1 LEALRQQI
9 RALGGIPTFAAGG
22 MHSGGLRL
30 VGERGPELEVTG
42 PARYWSAADTTA
54 MLGNSTRR
62 EEVLAAEIR
71 ALRAEVAGL
80 RAETRATAENTGK
93 TRRLWERVT
102 RDGES
107 MQVTDVHP
115 RAMTATRPPP
125 RPPARPA
132 MKVIKPV
139 TFDSATHLVSSTAV
153 EAYAAYNPA
162 TTYAKDAFVDYG
174 TFIYQSL
181 VNSNTGNQPDTSPT
195 QWVLIGPDN
204 THAMFDDQTSTA
216 TTSTSPLTVVLDTGL
231 CNSLGLLGLVGSQ
244 VVVTV
249 KDDTGGNTVY
259 SRTISL
265 DGTFIYDWYQY
276 FFEPYVQIGEVV
288 LTDLPP
294 YLTAELTVSLTGTG
308 TIQIGTLTW
317 GTQYDLGD
325 ATYGAGLG
333 IIDYSKK
340 ETDEFG
346 VTTFVRRD
354 FSKRLTARLILPN
367 AQINRVQRVL
377 ADLRAQPAIWVTS
390 DVSDLAPLTVYGFFR
405 DFSIEV
411 AYPTE
416 SFCSL
421 EIEGLT

>member
-1 LEALRQQI
+1 
-9 RALGGIPTFAAGG
+9 
-22 MHSGGLRL
+22 
-30 VGERGPELEVTG
+30 
-42 PARYWSAADTTA
+42 
-54 MLGNSTRR
+54 
-62 EEVLAAEIR
+62 
-71 ALRAEVAGL
+71 
-80 RAETRATAENTGK
+80 
-93 TRRLWERVT
+93 
-102 RDGES
+102 
-107 MQVTDVHP
+107 
-115 RAMTATRPPP
+115 
-125 RPPARPA
+125 

-139 TFDSATHLVSSTAV
+139 TFNAGTHLVSSTAV
-153 EAYAAYNPA
+153 EVYSAWSVS

-174 TFIYQSL
+174 THIYQSL

-249 KDDTGGNTVY
+249 KDDTGGNVVYTRTV
-259 SRTISL
+259 SL

-294 YLTAELTVSLTGTG
+294 YLNAELTVSLTGTG

-317 GTQYDLGD
+317 GTQYDLGE
-325 ATYGAGLG
+325 AEYGAGLG

-367 AQINRVQRVL
+367 TQINRVQRVL

-390 DVSDLAPLTVYGFFR
+390 DVPDLAPLTVYGFFR
-405 DFSIEV
+405 DFAIEV
-411 AYPTE
+411 SYPTE
-416 SFCSL
+416 SYCSL

>member
-1 LEALRQQI
+1 
-9 RALGGIPTFAAGG
+9 
-22 MHSGGLRL
+22 
-30 VGERGPELEVTG
+30 
-42 PARYWSAADTTA
+42 
-54 MLGNSTRR
+54 
-62 EEVLAAEIR
+62 
-71 ALRAEVAGL
+71 
-80 RAETRATAENTGK
+80 
-93 TRRLWERVT
+93 
-102 RDGES
+102 
-107 MQVTDVHP
+107 
-115 RAMTATRPPP
+115 
-125 RPPARPA
+125 

-139 TFDSATHLVSSTAV
+139 TFDAPTHFVSSTATEV
-153 EAYAAYNPA
+153 HAAYNPA

-174 TFIYQSL
+174 THIYQSL

-204 THAMFDDQTSTA
+204 THAIFDDQTSTA

-244 VVVTV
+244 VAVTV
-249 KDDTGGNTVY
+249 KDNTGGNTVY

-354 FSKRLTARLILPN
+354 FSKRLTARLMLPN
-367 AQINRVQRVL
+367 TQINRVQRVL

-390 DVSDLAPLTVYGFFR
+390 DVPDLAPLTVYGFFR
-405 DFSIEV
+405 DFNIEV

>member
-1 LEALRQQI
+1 
-9 RALGGIPTFAAGG
+9 
-22 MHSGGLRL
+22 
-30 VGERGPELEVTG
+30 
-42 PARYWSAADTTA
+42 
-54 MLGNSTRR
+54 
-62 EEVLAAEIR
+62 
-71 ALRAEVAGL
+71 
-80 RAETRATAENTGK
+80 
-93 TRRLWERVT
+93 
-102 RDGES
+102 
-107 MQVTDVHP
+107 
-115 RAMTATRPPP
+115 
-125 RPPARPA
+125 

-139 TFDSATHLVSSTAV
+139 TFNAATHLVSSTAV
-153 EAYAAYNPA
+153 EVYSAWSAG

-174 TFIYQSL
+174 THIYQSL

-204 THAMFDDQTSTA
+204 THSMFDDQTSTA

-249 KDDTGGNTVY
+249 KDDTGGNVVYTRTV
-259 SRTISL
+259 SL

-294 YLTAELTVSLTGTG
+294 YLNAELTVSLTGTG

-317 GTQYDLGD
+317 GTQYDLGE
-325 ATYGAGLG
+325 AEYGAGLG

-367 AQINRVQRVL
+367 NQLNRVQRVL

-390 DVSDLAPLTVYGFFR
+390 DVPDLAPLTVYGFFR
-405 DFSIEV
+405 DFNIEV
-411 AYPTE
+411 SYPTE
-416 SFCSL
+416 SYCSL

>member
-1 LEALRQQI
+1 
-9 RALGGIPTFAAGG
+9 
-22 MHSGGLRL
+22 
-30 VGERGPELEVTG
+30 
-42 PARYWSAADTTA
+42 
-54 MLGNSTRR
+54 
-62 EEVLAAEIR
+62 
-71 ALRAEVAGL
+71 
-80 RAETRATAENTGK
+80 
-93 TRRLWERVT
+93 
-102 RDGES
+102 
-107 MQVTDVHP
+107 
-115 RAMTATRPPP
+115 
-125 RPPARPA
+125 

-139 TFDSATHLVSSTAV
+139 AFDAATHLVSSTAV
-153 EAYAAYNPA
+153 ETYSAWAAG

-174 TFIYQSL
+174 THIYQSL
-181 VNSNTGNQPDTSPT
+181 VNSNTGNQPDISPT

-325 ATYGAGLG
+325 AEYGAGLG

-354 FSKRLTARLILPN
+354 FSKRLTARLMLPN
-367 AQINRVQRVL
+367 TQINRVQRVL

-390 DVSDLAPLTVYGFFR
+390 DVPDLAPLTVYGFFR
-405 DFSIEV
+405 DFNIEV

>member
-1 LEALRQQI
+1 
-9 RALGGIPTFAAGG
+9 
-22 MHSGGLRL
+22 
-30 VGERGPELEVTG
+30 
-42 PARYWSAADTTA
+42 
-54 MLGNSTRR
+54 
-62 EEVLAAEIR
+62 
-71 ALRAEVAGL
+71 
-80 RAETRATAENTGK
+80 
-93 TRRLWERVT
+93 
-102 RDGES
+102 
-107 MQVTDVHP
+107 
-115 RAMTATRPPP
+115 
-125 RPPARPA
+125 

-139 TFDSATHLVSSTAV
+139 TFDAATHFVSSTATEV
-153 EAYAAYNPA
+153 HAAYNPA

-181 VNSNTGNQPDTSPT
+181 VNSNTGNQPDISPT

-204 THAMFDDQTSTA
+204 THSMFDDQTSTA

-325 ATYGAGLG
+325 AEYGAGLG

-367 AQINRVQRVL
+367 TQINRVQRVL

-390 DVSDLAPLTVYGFFR
+390 DVPDLAPLTVYGFFR
-405 DFSIEV
+405 DFNIEV
-411 AYPTE
+411 SYPTE

>member
-1 LEALRQQI
+1 
-9 RALGGIPTFAAGG
+9 
-22 MHSGGLRL
+22 
-30 VGERGPELEVTG
+30 
-42 PARYWSAADTTA
+42 
-54 MLGNSTRR
+54 
-62 EEVLAAEIR
+62 
-71 ALRAEVAGL
+71 
-80 RAETRATAENTGK
+80 
-93 TRRLWERVT
+93 
-102 RDGES
+102 
-107 MQVTDVHP
+107 
-115 RAMTATRPPP
+115 
-125 RPPARPA
+125 

-139 TFDSATHLVSSTAV
+139 IFDAATHFVSSTATEV
-153 EAYAAYNPA
+153 HAAYNPA

-204 THAMFDDQTSTA
+204 TYSMFDDQTSTA

-249 KDDTGGNTVY
+249 KDDTGGNVVYTRTV
-259 SRTISL
+259 SL

-325 ATYGAGLG
+325 AEYGAGLG

-367 AQINRVQRVL
+367 TQINRVQRVL

-390 DVSDLAPLTVYGFFR
+390 DVPDLAPLTVYGFFR
-405 DFSIEV
+405 DFAIEV

>member
-1 LEALRQQI
+1 
-9 RALGGIPTFAAGG
+9 
-22 MHSGGLRL
+22 
-30 VGERGPELEVTG
+30 
-42 PARYWSAADTTA
+42 
-54 MLGNSTRR
+54 
-62 EEVLAAEIR
+62 
-71 ALRAEVAGL
+71 
-80 RAETRATAENTGK
+80 
-93 TRRLWERVT
+93 
-102 RDGES
+102 
-107 MQVTDVHP
+107 
-115 RAMTATRPPP
+115 
-125 RPPARPA
+125 

-139 TFDSATHLVSSTAV
+139 IFNAATHLVSSTAV
-153 EAYAAYNPA
+153 ETYPTWAVG

-174 TFIYQSL
+174 THIYQSL
-181 VNSNTGNQPDTSPT
+181 VNSNTGNQPDTSPA

-231 CNSLGLLGLVGSQ
+231 CNSLGLLGLIGSQ

-249 KDDTGGNTVY
+249 KDDTGGNVVY

-265 DGTFIYDWYQY
+265 DGTFIFDWYQY

-288 LTDLPP
+288 LTDLPV
-294 YLTAELTVSLTGTG
+294 YLTAELTVALTGTG

-317 GTQYDLGD
+317 GTQYELGD
-325 ATYGAGLG
+325 AEYGAGLG

-354 FSKRLTARLILPN
+354 FSKRLTARLVLPN
-367 AQINRVQRVL
+367 TQINRVQRVL
-377 ADLRAQPAIWVTS
+377 AELRAQPAIWQTS
-390 DVSDLAPLTVYGFFR
+390 DVPDLAPLTVYGFFR
-405 DFSIEV
+405 DFNIEV

>member
-1 LEALRQQI
+1 
-9 RALGGIPTFAAGG
+9 
-22 MHSGGLRL
+22 
-30 VGERGPELEVTG
+30 
-42 PARYWSAADTTA
+42 
-54 MLGNSTRR
+54 
-62 EEVLAAEIR
+62 
-71 ALRAEVAGL
+71 
-80 RAETRATAENTGK
+80 
-93 TRRLWERVT
+93 
-102 RDGES
+102 
-107 MQVTDVHP
+107 
-115 RAMTATRPPP
+115 
-125 RPPARPA
+125 

-181 VNSNTGNQPDTSPT
+181 VNSNTGNQPDISPT

-249 KDDTGGNTVY
+249 RDDTGGNTVY

-346 VTTFVRRD
+346 VTTFVRREFQQAPHRQAD
-354 FSKRLTARLILPN
+354 PAQRPNQPRAARSGRPARPAGHLGHQRRLRPGAAHRL
-367 AQINRVQRVL
+367 RVL
-377 ADLRAQPAIWVTS
+377 PGLQYRSRLPHRELLLPRNRGPDLMPAP
-390 DVSDLAPLTVYGFFR
+390 AHP
-405 DFSIEV
+405 
-411 AYPTE
+411 A
-416 SFCSL
+416 
-421 EIEGLT
+421 